1 MAKKR
6 ATSVRMR
13 IMRLALISV
22 GVAVLAMSGV
32 LIMQLD
38 YASTR
43 AYKSEIESLSVA
55 YNNTVIANAGTIR
68 KQIEAAARNEIINTE
83 TDVTKLKAELAKLAE
98 TTSYKDFSISETSGK
113 TLNDTDIS
121 DREYFQRALAGET
134 CISNPVVRKTDNSIV
149 IMTATQ
155 MENGK
160 ILYGAVA
167 QDALSQGL
175 SSELLGEGGVVYV
188 VDNEYN
194 VVASSN
200 IDQIGSKLEYN
211 EPLKKGSRD
220 LGNNLCAYFNPIEG
234 TNWNII
240 VVGNL
245 TKAHSIVTS
254 CLAISLTIGVLLCVL
269 AIIVVLKISRKIT
282 KPIIVTTERL
292 ENLAK
297 GDLSSPVEVFERR
310 DETEKLSRSLKNVCT
325 ELGRYINNITET
337 TTEMSEGDFSYSN
350 RMEYLGDFESIPK
363 SFEKIHDMLSETIT
377 SLSDSANNVSA
388 GSDQMATGAQMLA
401 EGTARQATATD
412 ELSSTIADISTAV
425 NHTARNAGEA
435 SDLSNQCASVMREQD
450 EAMVQLLDAMKV
462 IEKKSEEISGIMQAI
477 EDITFQTKI
486 LSLNAAIEAARAG
499 EVGKGFAV
507 VADEV
512 GNLAMKSAESAE
524 SSKELISST
533 FDAVKRGSDLVNA
546 MAQAI
551 KNVTQL
557 SDKSASL
564 IKGIAEDADKQ
575 AGALEQ
581 ATKGIEDISQV
592 IQTNSATAEESA
604 ASCEE
609 LSAQAKVLS
618 NQVSK
623 LKA

>member
-1 MAKKR
+1 MTKKR

-22 GVAVLAMSGV
+22 GVAILAMSVV
-32 LIMQLD
+32 LTMQLD

-43 AYKSEIESLSVA
+43 AYKSEVESLSVA
-55 YNNTVIANAGTIR
+55 YNNAVMANAGTIR
-68 KQIEAAARNEIINTE
+68 KQIEAAARNEVINTE

-98 TTSYKDFSISETSGK
+98 TTSYKDFSIAETSGE

-121 DREYFQRALAGET
+121 DREYFKRALAGGT
-134 CISNPVVRKTDNSIV
+134 CISSPVVRKTDNSIV

-155 MENGK
+155 MDNGK
-160 ILYGAVA
+160 ILYGAVT

-175 SSELLGEGGVVYV
+175 SSDLLGEGGVVYV
-188 VDNEYN
+188 VDDEYT

-200 IDQIGSKLEYN
+200 IDQIGSKLDYN

-220 LGNNLCAYFNPIEG
+220 LGNNLCAYFNTIEG
-234 TNWNII
+234 TEWGII

-245 TKAHSIVTS
+245 AKAHSIVTS
-254 CLAISLTIGVLLCVL
+254 CLAISLTICALLCVT
-269 AIIVVLKISRKIT
+269 AIIAVLKVSHKIT

-325 ELGRYINNITET
+325 ELGKYIGNITET
-337 TTEMSEGDFSYSN
+337 TSEMSEGNFSYSH

-363 SFEKIHDMLSETIT
+363 SFEKIQQVLSETIS
-377 SLSDSANNVSA
+377 SLSDSVNNVSA
-388 GSDQMATGAQMLA
+388 DSDQIATGAQMLA
-401 EGTARQATATD
+401 GGTTRQATAAD

-425 NHTARNAGEA
+425 NHTARNADEA

-462 IEKKSEEISGIMQAI
+462 IEKKSEEISGIMQSI

-499 EVGKGFAV
+499 EAGKGFAV

-564 IKGIAEDADKQ
+564 VQGIAEDADKQ
-575 AGALEQ
+575 ASALEQ
-581 ATKGIEDISQV
+581 ATKGIEDITQV

>member
-1 MAKKR
+1 MKKR
-6 ATSVRMR
+6 TTSVRMR

-22 GVAVLAMSGV
+22 GVAILAMSAV
-32 LIMQLD
+32 LVMQLD

-55 YNNTVIANAGTIR
+55 YNNTVMVNSGTIK
-68 KQIEAAARNEIINTE
+68 KQIETAARNEIINSE
-83 TDVTKLKAELAKLAE
+83 TDVTKLKEELAKLAE
-98 TTSYKDFSISETSGK
+98 TTSFKDFSIAETSGK

-121 DREYFQRALAGET
+121 DREYFKKALAGT
-134 CISNPVVRKTDNSIV
+134 TYISSPVVRKTDNSIV
-149 IMTATQ
+149 IMVATP
-155 MENGK
+155 MGNGK
-160 ILYGAVA
+160 ILYGALT

-175 SSELLGEGGVVYV
+175 SSDLLGEGGVVYV
-188 VDNEYN
+188 VDDEYN

-234 TNWNII
+234 TEWGII

-245 TKAHSIVTS
+245 TKAHAIVAG
-254 CLAISLTIGVLLCVL
+254 CLTISLSIGVILCII
-269 AIIVVLKISRKIT
+269 AIVVVLKISRKIT
-282 KPIIVTTERL
+282 TPIITTTERL

-310 DETEKLSRSLKNVCT
+310 DETEKLSRSLDNVCI
-325 ELGRYINNITET
+325 ELGKYINNITDT
-337 TTEMSEGDFSYSN
+337 TTEMSEGDFSYSH
-350 RMEYLGDFESIPK
+350 RMEYLGDFESIPTA
-363 SFEKIHDMLSETIT
+363 FEKIHDMLRDTIMSLVT
-377 SLSDSANNVSA
+377 SADSVSA
-388 GSDQMATGAQMLA
+388 GSDQIATGAQMLA
-401 EGTARQATATD
+401 EGTTRQATAAD
-412 ELSSTIADISTAV
+412 ELSSTIVDISNAV
-425 NHTARNAGEA
+425 NHTATNAVEA

-462 IEKKSEEISGIMQAI
+462 IEKKSEEISGIMKAI

-512 GNLAMKSAESAE
+512 GNLAMKSAQSAE

-533 FDAVKRGSDLVNA
+533 FDAVKRGSDLVNT

-564 IKGIAEDADKQ
+564 VQGIAEDAEKQ

-609 LSAQAKVLS
+609 LSAQAKVLN
-618 NQVSK
+618 NQVAK